1 MNPIISAI
9 IPVYNSEQYLRACID
24 SVLGQFFNDF
34 ELLLVNDGSTDSSG
48 KICDEYALK
57 DARVRVFHKE
67 NGGASSARN
76 LGIENACGEWICFID
91 SDDKISHNY
100 FNLFKTDLPYS
111 DIIFVGIDKIDQN
124 KVISRVRFI
133 DEMMETSD
141 FLNKYTLF
149 SRFAGPVGKFYKAT
163 IIQQNQLQF
172 NEKIHNGEDGLF
184 NLSFLVKSQKVYFDN
199 DSIYY
204 YLKRENS
211 LSSRKINLLEG
222 EQLYNAYLEVMELNS
237 FSHKDISRHMQYVV
251 AIYLFSIL
259 NSDLSFKNKKEKLEL
274 LANRFIEIIV
284 DHLKGT
290 LYTRFI
296 SFLLVNEQYTF
307 VILLASCRKLF
318 I

>member
-1 MNPIISAI
+1 MISII

-24 SVLGQFFNDF
+24 SVLGQSFNDF
-34 ELLLVNDGSTDSSG
+34 ELLLINDGSTDSSG

-91 SDDKISHNY
+91 SDDKISDNY
-100 FNLFKTDLPYS
+100 FNLFKRDLPYS

-124 KVISRVRFI
+124 KVISRVRFN
-133 DEMMETSD
+133 DEMMETYD

-184 NLSFLVKSQKVYFDN
+184 NLCFLVKSQKVYFDN
-199 DSIYY
+199 HSIYY

-211 LSSRKINLLEG
+211 LSSRIINVVEG
-222 EQLYNAYLEVMELNS
+222 EQLYLAYLEVMELNS
-237 FSHKDISRHMQYVV
+237 FSHKNISKHIQYVV
-251 AIYLFSIL
+251 AIYFFSII
-259 NSDLSFKNKKEKLEL
+259 NSDLSFKKKKEKLKL
-274 LANRFIEIIV
+274 LTNRFIDIIV
-284 DHLKGT
+284 DHSKGSF
-290 LYTRFI
+290 YTRFL
-296 SFLLVNEQYTF
+296 SYLLLKEQYTF
-307 VILLASCRKLF
+307 VILITSFRKLF